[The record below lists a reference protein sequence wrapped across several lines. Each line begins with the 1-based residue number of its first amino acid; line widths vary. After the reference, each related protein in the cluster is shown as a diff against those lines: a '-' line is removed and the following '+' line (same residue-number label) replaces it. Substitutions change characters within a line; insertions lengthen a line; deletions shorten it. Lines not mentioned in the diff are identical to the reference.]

1 MSKKTLK
8 QLQEVEVH
16 ELNQCLADEI
26 SAMQAQQTLKDAM
39 LYSVEAGGK
48 RIRPLIILATCASF
62 EREIDASVFAVAGS
76 LEFIHTY
83 SLIHDDLPEMDNDDL
98 RRGKPTNHKV
108 YGQALAVLAGDGLL
122 TAAFEWLAQA
132 GLPAEKNVALL
143 AELAHA
149 AGPQGMVDGQARD
162 IEGEHQQ
169 LTLPQLQVLHAGK
182 TGALIRYAF
191 IAGAQLS
198 AASSQQE
205 EILSDFGAKYGL
217 AFQIYDDILDV
228 TSTEEEMG
236 KAVHKDEAENKNTYP
251 TLLGLTG
258 AQDKLTE
265 VLSQARA
272 DLTQLAATGIKCDL
286 FEELLGYFKI

>member
-1 MSKKTLK
+1 MSKKTLQK
-8 QLQEVEVH
+8 LQTIEIN
-16 ELNQCLADEI
+16 ELNQRLASQI
-26 SAMQAQQTLKDAM
+26 TTMQAQQTLKDAM

-48 RIRPLIILATCASF
+48 RIRPLIVLATCASF
-62 EREIDASVFAVAGS
+62 ERQIDASVYAVAGS
-76 LEFIHTY
+76 LELIHTY

-98 RRGKPTNHKV
+98 RRGKATNHKV

-132 GLPAEKNVALL
+132 GLPAEKNLTLV

-149 AGPQGMVDGQARD
+149 AGPQRMVDGQARD

-191 IAGAQLS
+191 VAGAQLS
-198 AASSQQE
+198 SATDLQE
-205 EILSDFGAKYGL
+205 KILSDFGAAYGL

-236 KAVHKDEAENKNTYP
+236 KAVHKDAAENKNTYP
-251 TLLGLTG
+251 TLLGLDG
-258 AQDKLTE
+258 AKDKLAET
-265 VLSQARA
+265 LSQARA
-272 DLTQLAATGIKCDL
+272 DLTQLAATGIQCDL